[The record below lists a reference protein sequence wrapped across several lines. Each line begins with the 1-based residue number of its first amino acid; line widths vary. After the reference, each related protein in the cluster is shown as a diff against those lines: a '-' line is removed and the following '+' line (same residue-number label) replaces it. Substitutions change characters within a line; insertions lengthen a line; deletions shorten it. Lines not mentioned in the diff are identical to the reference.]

1 MSHDNEEWCKFWRK
15 TDLFQK
21 WHEFGEFWPEQSK
34 VWKICTS
41 MGSFWPK
48 YNVWAK
54 KVRKIKVQKVSFK
67 TLKDAKFEEKLTCG
81 LETDMMNVANFHHRT
96 QNLLRI
102 CVSWPWTMMQHLKR
116 NWLVVSK
123 LALGIWWIL
132 TRALES
138 LKHLHFNGFLLTIVC
153 NFCAW
158 RYKGVMIDSTK
169 TWCKI

>member
-1 MSHDNEEWCKFWRK
+1 MQILKKNWFVSKMTRIWWILTRAIESLKNLHFNG
-15 TDLFQK
+15 LFLT
-21 WHEFGEFWPEQSK
+21 K
-34 VWKICTS
+34 V
-41 MGSFWPK
+41 

-116 NWLVVSK
+116 NGLVVSK

-153 NFCAW
+153 NFSAW